1 MMNMMTIRCLALV
14 LWLPLP
20 ALADE
25 AALSEAF
32 GQCMSQGETVGD
44 LRLCKGLVHDLCLE
58 TSPEKGDGACWQ
70 SEHLLWAMDGA
81 FQVRLARDWAAAR
94 GVLPQF
100 EVANDAFVAHVAAE
114 CAMIAAATEGEAER
128 QAASIACGA
137 GLYAERAIALR
148 LLVQRP

>member
-1 MMNMMTIRCLALV
+1 MRNAMTIRCLALV
-14 LWLPLP
+14 LWMPMP

-32 GQCMSQGETVGD
+32 GQCMSQGETVDD

-58 TSPEKGDGACWQ
+58 TGPEKGEGACWQ

-100 EVANDAFVAHVAAE
+100 EVANDAFAALVLAE
-114 CAMIAAATEGEAER
+114 CDMIAAATPEGGDR
-128 QAASIACGA
+128 QAESIACGA
-137 GLYAERAIALR
+137 AMYAERAIALR